1 MAAAEAA
8 LARELADP
16 LAVVGIDEAGRGPW
30 AGPVVAAAVILDP
43 ARPIEGLADSK
54 KLSRR
59 KREALFPLIME
70 RARVGIGEASVREI
84 DRLNIL
90 KASMLAMRRAF
101 ADLDAGGR
109 LPELAIVDG
118 DHTPEL
124 PVPAVPVIGGDGR
137 SAAIGAA
144 SIIAKVTR
152 DRIMAELDLI
162 HPGFGWAH
170 NAGYGTA
177 EHLTALERQGT
188 TGHHRT
194 SFAPIARLIA
204 GAPVEAEPAADEVA
218 AE

>member
-8 LARELADP
+8 LVRELTDP

-54 KLSRR
+54 KLSRK

-101 ADLDAGGR
+101 ADLDAGG
-109 LPELAIVDG
+109 
-118 DHTPEL
+118 
-124 PVPAVPVIGGDGR
+124 
-137 SAAIGAA
+137 
-144 SIIAKVTR
+144 
-152 DRIMAELDLI
+152 
-162 HPGFGWAH
+162 
-170 NAGYGTA
+170 
-177 EHLTALERQGT
+177 
-188 TGHHRT
+188 
-194 SFAPIARLIA
+194 A
-204 GAPVEAEPAADEVA
+204 GADPGGPAGDRSLSWGA
-218 AE
+218 